1 MEERKRT
8 FDGTAIPGDMQM
20 NMNQPKRL
28 RPEEIVGG
36 RDDPSKAIS
45 RLLLNRSQF
54 SRIIGKGGQT
64 IAQIRN
70 NTGVLI
76 KGSDIDDDNR
86 LVSLSSFLTPSL
98 TTGNN
103 SWFSLTLGH
112 SHWYFRSSSQC
123 FRRNCGTTSSSCHR
137 RVHCHGQ
144 QRYDACSS
152 IHGSYRCDFTPRAQ
166 QGTPFPLQRH

>member
-8 FDGTAIPGDMQM
+8 FDGTAIPGDLQM
-20 NMNQPKRL
+20 NASQPKRL

-70 NTGVLI
+70 NTGVSI
-76 KGSDIDDDNR
+76 KGTDIDEDNR
-86 LVSLSSFLTPSL
+86 LVMFQMMLYRLVC
-98 TTGNN
+98 
-103 SWFSLTLGH
+103 
-112 SHWYFRSSSQC
+112 YFID
-123 FRRNCGTTSSSCHR
+123 H
-137 RVHCHGQ
+137 
-144 QRYDACSS
+144 
-152 IHGSYRCDFTPRAQ
+152 I
-166 QGTPFPLQRH
+166 

>member
-1 MEERKRT
+1 MMEERKRT
-8 FDGTAIPGDMQM
+8 FDGTAIPGDMNM
-20 NMNQPKRL
+20 NMTQQPKRL

-76 KGSDIDDDNR
+76 KGTDIDDDNR
-86 LVSLSSFLTPSL
+86 LVSLF
-98 TTGNN
+98 
-103 SWFSLTLGH
+103 
-112 SHWYFRSSSQC
+112 Y
-123 FRRNCGTTSSSCHR
+123 
-137 RVHCHGQ
+137 
-144 QRYDACSS
+144 SS
-152 IHGSYRCDFTPRAQ
+152 IKN
-166 QGTPFPLQRH
+166 